1 MGSNEKLLEILMD
14 IFRCFCNLIYQRIIE
29 YCADPCIVATRSFAT
44 GSYDF
49 LQDINKRIKELVMT
63 SGDTTSNT
71 DTAPYAVLLEAHRAD
86 VGVREIRE

>member
-29 YCADPCIVATRSFAT
+29 YCADPCIVDMRSFAT

-49 LQDINKRIKELVMT
+49 LQDINKRIKELMT

-71 DTAPYAVLLEAHRAD
+71 DTAPYAVLIETHRAD
-86 VGVREIRE
+86 VSVREIRE